1 MVDFGAYAVLLTRL
15 FFEIL
20 GDTETSRFS
29 RHANTS
35 TAMRILHISSAK
47 TFGGGERHV
56 ADLCRGL
63 QESDFEIFAAIRPT
77 NQWQD
82 KLDFLKPENIL
93 YVSIRHSFGVL
104 SSMRI
109 AEFMKQNKIDI
120 VHAHVARDY
129 IPTNIACLAARPAR
143 FVLTRHVLFPLKPF
157 NRFALNSLSA
167 AIAVS
172 DAVADSLKT
181 VFPQSKIHV
190 IKNGMD
196 VSSVPADVKM
206 AEYRD
211 EFRAGHSI
219 AEDEF
224 LLGTLGELKELK
236 GQRDLV
242 IAAAEVLKR
251 IPNARFVI
259 VGEDN
264 SPGRTFR
271 RDLRRLAKVL
281 GIAERIIWL
290 DWLND
295 TRPFYSAIELFV
307 SPSHSESFG
316 LAMLEAMAYGK
327 PVAATAT
334 DGARE
339 LLGPKADLVPIG
351 DPVSL
356 ANAIVRFAESKQRR
370 IEAGNVNRA
379 IVCDRFSLQRMVQE
393 TAALYRQVLGQ

>member
-1 MVDFGAYAVLLTRL
+1 MVG
-15 FFEIL
+15 
-20 GDTETSRFS
+20 TE
-29 RHANTS
+29 
-35 TAMRILHISSAK
+35 MRILHISSAK
-47 TFGGGERHV
+47 TYGGGERHM

-63 QESDFEIFAAIRPT
+63 HQNGFEIFVALRPT
-77 NQWQD
+77 NEWQD
-82 KLDFLKPENIL
+82 KFDFLKPENIL
-93 YVSIRHSFGVL
+93 HVSIRNSFGVL

-129 IPTNIACLAARPAR
+129 IPTNIACLAARPAK

-172 DAVADSLKT
+172 NAVAENLKS
-181 VFPQSKIHV
+181 VFPHSKIHV
-190 IKNGMD
+190 IKNGID
-196 VSSVPADVKM
+196 LSAIPAETQL
-206 AEYRD
+206 AAFAA
-211 EFRAGHSI
+211 EFRSFHSI
-219 AEDEF
+219 SESEI
-224 LLGTLGELKELK
+224 LIGTLGELKELK
-236 GQRDLV
+236 GQRDFI

-251 IPNARFVI
+251 VPNARFVI
-259 VGEDN
+259 VGKDN

-281 GIAERIIWL
+281 GIGERILWL
-290 DWLND
+290 DWLDD
-295 TRPFYSAIELFV
+295 TRPFYSAIDIFV

-334 DGARE
+334 AGAGE
-339 LLGPKADLVPIG
+339 LFGRKADLVPIG

-356 ANAIVRFAESKQRR
+356 AAAIAHFAEHPRQRFD
-370 IEAGNVNRA
+370 AGKSNRSA
-379 IVCDRFSLQRMVQE
+379 VCERFSLRQMVEE
-393 TAALYRQVLGQ
+393 TAALYRRILGQ